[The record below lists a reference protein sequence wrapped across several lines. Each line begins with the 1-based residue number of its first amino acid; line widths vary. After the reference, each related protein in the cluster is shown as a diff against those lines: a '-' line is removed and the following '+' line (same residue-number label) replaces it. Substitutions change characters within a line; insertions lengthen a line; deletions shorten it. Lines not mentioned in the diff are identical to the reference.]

1 MTYILLTV
9 FFIGL
14 ALYLLREKKEGEEEI
29 YGENDIF
36 DTDDTD
42 PSFDFRPTNVHYRED
57 QKI

>member
-1 MTYILLTV
+1 M
-9 FFIGL
+9 
-14 ALYLLREKKEGEEEI
+14 LREKKEGEEEI